1 MLCYQ
6 HGLYE
11 DTERCPSCE
20 QERKAK
26 RDNHI
31 DFRAHTC
38 GECAWAYVWAG
49 KQENFTCRR
58 TGWMNSETG
67 DGHSVSMSACP
78 AFVPSKVENHNV
90 KL

>member
-1 MLCYQ
+1 MP
-6 HGLYE
+6 H
-11 DTERCPSCE
+11 SWIE
-20 QERKAK
+20 QQ
-26 RDNHI
+26 DNNAVVHVPQLD
-31 DFRAHTC
+31 DFRSHTC
-38 GECAWAYVWAG
+38 GECAWAYVWTG

-78 AFVPSKVENHNV
+78 AFVAKTLEKNNV